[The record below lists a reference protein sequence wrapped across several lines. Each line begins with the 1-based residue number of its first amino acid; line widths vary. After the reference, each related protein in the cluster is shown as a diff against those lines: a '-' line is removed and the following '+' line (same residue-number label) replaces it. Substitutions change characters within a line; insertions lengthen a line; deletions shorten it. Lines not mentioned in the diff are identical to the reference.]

1 MKKLIP
7 VLLMFLFV
15 TACKVGIKKGTDS
28 GNESIPTHTV
38 KRGEINTK
46 LDVTGEVQP
55 KSTIKVKSR
64 VAGKIIKFY
73 VDENDYVNEG
83 DVIADIE
90 PDYNQAESISRTRS
104 SLRLAEI
111 NLAKAEKDF
120 NDYKELYKKNYISLN
135 ELTNASD
142 HFESVQINY
151 EQALE
156 QYELVKDLDSK
167 DSVSK
172 LYASSS
178 GTVISRLVQEGEMVT
193 SSNASFGEGTV
204 ILHLADLTKMVVES
218 EVNEV
223 DITKYHKNQVAS
235 VLVDAFPYEKFTGKV
250 SKIAASATDNSGTK
264 VFPIQI
270 HLEGNISKLKPGM
283 TANVSIEGE
292 SRENILLIPIRA
304 IFTDEKGQDVVYL
317 MKDGKPEKAVPIK
330 TGINDFQQVEIIE
343 GLNENDI
350 ITLTEPA
357 SLAPKSEEYEF

>member
-1 MKKLIP
+1 MKRFIT
-7 VLLMFLFV
+7 VLLSFLV
-15 TACKVGIKKGTDS
+15 LTACKVGMKKGDS
-28 GNESIPTHTV
+28 PLDTKIPTHTV
-38 KRGEINTK
+38 KRGEIKTK
-46 LDVTGEVQP
+46 LDVTGEIQP

-64 VAGKIIKFY
+64 VAGKILKFY

-111 NLAKAEKDF
+111 RLTKAEKDF
-120 NDYKELYKKNYISLN
+120 NDYTELYNKNYISLN

-142 HFESVQINY
+142 EFESARINH

-167 DSVSK
+167 DSVTK
-172 LYASSS
+172 LYATSS

-193 SSNASFGEGTV
+193 SSNVSFGEGTV
-204 ILHLADLTKMVVES
+204 IMHLADLTRMVVES

-223 DITKYHKNQVAS
+223 DITKYHRNQVAS
-235 VLVDAFPYEKFTGKV
+235 ILVDAFPYEKFTGKV
-250 SKIAASATDNSGTK
+250 SKIAASATDKNGTK

-270 HLEGNISKLKPGM
+270 HLEGNIAMLKPGM

-292 SRENILLIPIRA
+292 SRADILIIPIRA

-343 GLNENDI
+343 GVNENDI

-357 SLAPKSEEYEF
+357 SLAPKSEEFEF